1 MPEKWTGDIVKK
13 MHLNNISRA
22 DMANELGCAPEYV
35 SMVLNSKRRPTDAK
49 ERFTNAVNSII
60 ERKKQRGD

>member
-22 DMANELGCAPEYV
+22 DVAAEIGCAPEYV
-35 SMVLNSKRRPTDAK
+35 SMVLNSRRRPVDAK